1 MTQNV
6 FSSKQ
11 TPADSELQFLDDVVA
26 RAKLTRENH
35 VRAQEAL
42 SKIRRLLLQ
51 TGELQTEEQTEE
63 PQETPADE

>member
-1 MTQNV
+1 MTQNA
-6 FSSKQ
+6 FSNKQ
-11 TPADSELQFLDDVVA
+11 TPVDSELQFLDDVVA

-51 TGELQTEEQTEE
+51 TGELQAEGQTEE
-63 PQETPADE
+63 PQEAPADE

>member
-1 MTQNV
+1 MTQNA

-11 TPADSELQFLDDVVA
+11 TPVDSELQFLDDVVA

-51 TGELQTEEQTEE
+51 TGELQAEGQAEE
-63 PQETPADE
+63 PQEAAADE

>member
-1 MTQNV
+1 MTQNA

-11 TPADSELQFLDDVVA
+11 TPVDSELRFLDDVVA

-51 TGELQTEEQTEE
+51 TGELQAEEQTEE
-63 PQETPADE
+63 LPADE